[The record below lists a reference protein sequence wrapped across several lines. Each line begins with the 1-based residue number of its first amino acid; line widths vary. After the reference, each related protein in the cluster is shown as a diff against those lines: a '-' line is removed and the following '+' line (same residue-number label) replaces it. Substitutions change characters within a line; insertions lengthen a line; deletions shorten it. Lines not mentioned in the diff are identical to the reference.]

1 MTVRAHTTT
10 ATATATTAARVLAV
24 TAAMS
29 AAVLALS
36 GCGVVRD
43 LTGARGADPGPPA
56 SPAPSSEVSGEP
68 RAEPVEVAFPYTR
81 GGRIFQ
87 DTGQDATLRFAIT
100 GLERTA
106 DHTVLY
112 YENTYTDHFEGTNR
126 NLTMPRTLIDPV
138 SGRAY
143 GELADEDGDT
153 YGSVAPRA
161 GGLYP
166 VEVDATNRY
175 RRYFPRLPD
184 EVTQVTFVGSGLG
197 AMTGIPVV
205 DVDEEQPDPEDPNGA
220 EMVGFGPETGETVEF
235 ENRRPGP
242 DALEAVGEM
251 ESFVDSDVAST
262 TRDGDT
268 ETVALKAD
276 VMFDFDSADLTA
288 EAEEI
293 VRQAAR
299 SLERNIDPD
308 APEVTV
314 IGHTDGRGTDDY
326 NQDLSEERAET
337 VRDVLADELG
347 DGFDFGVEGRGA
359 TELIA
364 EEGGADDE
372 EARARNRRVEFSYRV
387 DRSNDD
393 ESTSGREDGLLGSS
407 ERHVF
412 PPAPFVEDDTAE
424 VVASAE
430 EDDVRLDVH
439 PLRRDG
445 AYVIS
450 TVTLTNTGDEPV
462 LPDMGGEDAVNPGG
476 PAEFSEGALGG
487 FQLLEPD
494 TDLVRYVTLMNFGGQ
509 SYAGFAEEVHEMQP
523 GNTYQLIAVFA
534 APPEDVSE
542 LTLRAGPFG
551 EIENV
556 PFDN

>member
-1 MTVRAHTTT
+1 MTARAHTP
-10 ATATATTAARVLAV
+10 AARALAV
-24 TAAMS
+24 TAAMT

-36 GCGVVRD
+36 SCGVVRD
-43 LTGARGADPGPPA
+43 LTGTRGAASEPPA
-56 SPAPSSEVSGEP
+56 SPSPSAEAAEDP
-68 RAEPVEVAFPYTR
+68 RAEEVEAAFPYTR
-81 GGRIFQ
+81 EGQIFQ
-87 DTGQDATLRFAIT
+87 DTGQDATLRFSIT
-100 GLERTA
+100 GLERTD

-143 GELADEDGDT
+143 GELADESGSL
-153 YGSVAPRA
+153 YGSVAPRP
-161 GGLYP
+161 GDLYP
-166 VEVDATNRY
+166 VTVGATNQY
-175 RRYFPRLPD
+175 RRYFPRLSD

-205 DVDEEQPDPEDPNGA
+205 DVEEERPDPENPNGA
-220 EMVGFGPETGETVEF
+220 DMAHTGPEAGETVEF
-235 ENRRPGP
+235 ENRRPDSG
-242 DALEAVGEM
+242 ALEAVGEM
-251 ESFVDSDVAST
+251 ESFVDSDAAST

-276 VMFDFDSADLTA
+276 VMFDFDSAELTA
-288 EAEEI
+288 EAEEV

-308 APEVTV
+308 DPEVTV

-326 NQDLSEERAET
+326 NQDLSEERAGT

-347 DGFDFGVEGRGA
+347 DGFDFAVEGRGA
-359 TELIA
+359 SELIA
-364 EEGGADDE
+364 EEGGSDDE

-393 ESTSGREDGLLGSS
+393 ESTSGREEGMLGSS

-412 PPAPFVEDDTAE
+412 PPAPFVEDDTGE
-424 VVASAE
+424 VVASAT

-462 LPDMGGEDAVNPGG
+462 LPDMGGGDAVNPGG

-494 TDLVRYVTLMNFGGQ
+494 TDLVRYVTLLNFGGE

-523 GNTYQLIAVFA
+523 GKTYQLIAVFA
-534 APPEDVSE
+534 APPEDVEE

-551 EIENV
+551 EIEGV
-556 PFDN
+556 PFDS